1 MSGTTIASNAS
12 IDKRMAI
19 VQAHI
24 AAENAHDTAATL
36 ATWSVTECCF
46 IDAAA
51 GVVAAT
57 PRDVWEAYTGLF
69 SAFPDLRVEC
79 QTSFVAQEVIV
90 IEATMTGTH
99 RNEWQ
104 GLRATQKVMSVP
116 VCALFYFNA
125 ADELTC
131 EKIFYD
137 RLTLMEQLGAVD
149 AT

>member
-1 MSGTTIASNAS
+1 MTRAAIASSAS
-12 IDKRMAI
+12 IDKRLAI

-24 AAENAHDTAATL
+24 AAENAHDAAATL
-36 ATWSVTECCF
+36 ATWSATDCCF

-57 PRDVWEAYTGLF
+57 PQDVCEAYTGLF
-69 SAFPDLRVEC
+69 NAFPDLRVDW
-79 QTSFVAQEVIV
+79 QTSFVAQDVIV

-99 RNEWQ
+99 RNEWR
-104 GLRATQKVMSVP
+104 GMPATHKGMSVP

-137 RLTLMEQLGAVD
+137 RLTLLEQLGILTA
-149 AT
+149 A